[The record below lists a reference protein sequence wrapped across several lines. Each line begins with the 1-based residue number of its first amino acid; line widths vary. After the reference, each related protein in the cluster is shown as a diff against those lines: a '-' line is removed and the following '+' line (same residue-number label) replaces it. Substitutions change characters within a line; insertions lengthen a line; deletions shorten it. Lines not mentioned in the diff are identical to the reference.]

1 MIEENSY
8 DSVRKGHYSRLRL
21 RATSEISVLQRQVK
35 ITDTKGASVGN
46 IQHFQSIFAW
56 YRACSILQ
64 PLRGM
69 GAREDLENVRDDN
82 SSSLD
87 SDASGGIANL
97 SVQRQLGLLPQRYF
111 GHGFNSLVDPG
122 SGRQSLTKAQ
132 ERTVRKQ
139 MRVPFQGFDHP
150 RRSR

>member
-1 MIEENSY
+1 
-8 DSVRKGHYSRLRL
+8 
-21 RATSEISVLQRQVK
+21 
-35 ITDTKGASVGN
+35 
-46 IQHFQSIFAW
+46 
-56 YRACSILQ
+56 
-64 PLRGM
+64 M

-97 SVQRQLGLLPQRYF
+97 SVQRRLGLLPQRYF

-139 MRVPFQGFDHP
+139 MRVPFQGFDNP